1 MKTNP
6 EFGRFFKS
14 KRMGQGQGLT
24 LREFCRKHS
33 FDAGNIS
40 KLERGILPPPQ
51 SDDIRRRYAA
61 ALGIAEGTDDW
72 LTFFDLAATS
82 AGILPADIASDE
94 EVVKALP
101 VVFRLVRGT
110 KTDEETLRSLI
121 ETVRKGL
128 R

>member
-14 KRMGQGQGLT
+14 KRMGQGLT
-24 LREFCRKHS
+24 LREFCRKYS

-51 SDDIRRRYAA
+51 SDDIRRKYAA
-61 ALGIAEGTDDW
+61 ALSIAEGTDDW
-72 LTFFDLAATS
+72 LTFFDLAATC

-101 VVFRLVRGT
+101 VIFRLVRGT

-121 ETVRKGL
+121 ETVRKEL